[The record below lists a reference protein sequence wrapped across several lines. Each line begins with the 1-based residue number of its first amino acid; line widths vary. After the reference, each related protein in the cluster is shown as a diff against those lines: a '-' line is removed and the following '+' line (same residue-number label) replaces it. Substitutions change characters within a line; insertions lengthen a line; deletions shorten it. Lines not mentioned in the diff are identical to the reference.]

1 MENDE
6 DKSRQSNEENL
17 GLEPKFYQKN
27 RSNCLDSLQI
37 DNEIQATAGDDNNLV
52 CDNNDGDNKDVVMND
67 LVDVKNEDN
76 EKPLTPMH
84 VEPDEGDFGTDD
96 EELDDTNDD
105 DSFDEDDDDSFDDD
119 DGEEDE
125 SEDGCSKNIT
135 EGSRGLVGLQN
146 LGNTCYMNGALQAL
160 SNCQQLTRFVLDCP
174 GFLKEKGLCRSYSDL
189 IREMWN
195 SRSPQYAVPTSIIRN
210 IKCIYPAFRGCTQQD
225 TQEFLRCFLEQ
236 LHDELKQPI
245 KKTKQSS
252 SSPSSTSNFSE
263 ETDRNTDTNNPNN
276 IQRSIISDTFEFK
289 ISSSVVCSNCNNI
302 STTKE
307 TFKDLSIPIPCRDH
321 PYYQLPVNNQ
331 SILEMSQSSST
342 SSSATQS
349 DSQGTSSSP
358 SLRWDKCSHR
368 SQATTNRLADKSE
381 NDSESCKELQ
391 TSYLGSLPITIWF
404 WNWLNYFSS
413 WFWGPQVKL
422 QDCLSIF
429 FGTDPLEGDNEYSC
443 EVCTKKN
450 RGVKYLK
457 ILELPEVLCIH
468 FKRYESIGSA
478 KITTHVSFPLTGLD
492 LAPFMS
498 ENSEPQCTTYNL
510 IACICHHGSALLT
523 GHYTTYALNCY
534 DDQWYEFDDQYV
546 NCVQDYQVENSEA
559 YILFYQKTTLDDR
572 TDRQRVKASKI
583 LRKSL
588 TQNSTKKYFISKQW
602 VNKFNTFVEPGPIT
616 NSDFLCEHKKVP
628 MSKQSIV
635 GELCHQISGKVW
647 RYLKKLHGGGPE
659 CKELKECDICD
670 TYKHIPDV

>member
-1 MENDE
+1 MEDDE
-6 DKSRQSNEENL
+6 FNYSFSEPPELGEE
-17 GLEPKFYQKN
+17 K
-27 RSNCLDSLQI
+27 LDNYI
-37 DNEIQATAGDDNNLV
+37 EDHFGGDDNDDDV
-52 CDNNDGDNKDVVMND
+52 NDYSDG
-67 LVDVKNEDN
+67 
-76 EKPLTPMH
+76 
-84 VEPDEGDFGTDD
+84 
-96 EELDDTNDD
+96 NDD
-105 DSFDEDDDDSFDDD
+105 D
-119 DGEEDE
+119 EDE
-125 SEDGCSKNIT
+125 YLQNNNED
-135 EGSRGLVGLQN
+135 SRGLVGLQN

-174 GFLKEKGLCRSYSDL
+174 GFLKDKGLCRSYSDL
-189 IREMWN
+189 IREIWN
-195 SRSPQYAVPTSIIRN
+195 SRSSQYAVPTSIIRN

-236 LHDELKQPI
+236 LHDELKEPF
-245 KKTKQSS
+245 KKPKQTSPSRKSIASS
-252 SSPSSTSNFSE
+252 SIGE
-263 ETDRNTDTNNPNN
+263 DDRNGDADNPNY

-289 ISSSVVCSNCNNI
+289 ISSSVVCSNCNNV

-307 TFKDLSIPIPCRDH
+307 TFKDLSIPIPSRDH
-321 PYYQLPVNNQ
+321 PYYQSPVNNQ
-331 SILEMSQSSST
+331 SSFEISQSST
-342 SSSATQS
+342 SSPTATQS
-349 DSQGTSSSP
+349 DSQGTSSST
-358 SLRWDKCSHR
+358 RDHCHHR
-368 SQATTNRLADKSE
+368 PQKMLNHLADQSE

-391 TSYLGSLPITIWF
+391 TSYIGSLPIKIWF
-404 WNWLNYFSS
+404 WNWLDYFSN
-413 WFWGPQVKL
+413 WFWGPQVQL

-492 LAPFMS
+492 LAPYMS
-498 ENSEPQCTTYNL
+498 ENSRPQCTTYNL

-546 NCVQDYQVENSEA
+546 SCVQDYQVENSEA
-559 YILFYQKTTLDDR
+559 YILFYQKSTMDDR
-572 TDRQRVKASKI
+572 TDRQRIKASKL

-588 TQNSTKKYFISKQW
+588 SKSNTNKYFISKQW

-616 NSDFLCEHKKVP
+616 NYDFLCKHKKVP
-628 MSKQSIV
+628 ISKMSMV
-635 GELCHQISGKVW
+635 GDLCHQISENVW
-647 RYLKKLHGGGPE
+647 RYLRNLHGGGPE
-659 CKELKECDICD
+659 CRQLNECDICE
-670 TYKHIPDV
+670 